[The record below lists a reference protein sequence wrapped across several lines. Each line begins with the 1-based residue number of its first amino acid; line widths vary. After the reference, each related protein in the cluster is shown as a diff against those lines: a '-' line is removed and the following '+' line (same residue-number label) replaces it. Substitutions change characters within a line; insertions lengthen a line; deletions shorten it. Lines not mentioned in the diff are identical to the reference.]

1 MKMSTAT
8 PQHDEVLVAMW
19 RKWRR
24 IRAEENRAWNA
35 DYESRAD
42 ERPFELSAA
51 VRNLSDLIV
60 SLRPRSVTGLVVQLR
75 VLSTAVCQT
84 PPEQLK
90 HADIEEKW
98 FRTILASAELL
109 ADGSLPP
116 WNVDED
122 AMNADPDK

>member
-1 MKMSTAT
+1 MKMSAAT

-116 WNVDED
+116 WNVD
-122 AMNADPDK
+122 